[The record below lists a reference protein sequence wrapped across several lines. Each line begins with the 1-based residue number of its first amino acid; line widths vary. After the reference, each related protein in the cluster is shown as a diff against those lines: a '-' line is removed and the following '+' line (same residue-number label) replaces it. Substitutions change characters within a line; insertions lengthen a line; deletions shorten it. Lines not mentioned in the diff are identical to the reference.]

1 MLQDGTGRA
10 QDLEPI
16 KNGFSEVEIL
26 NNNLA
31 KSTEIKNYNEIEKQ
45 NLKKKLSYNMEGII
59 YGTYMEAI

>member
-1 MLQDGTGRA
+1 M
-10 QDLEPI
+10 EPVR
-16 KNGFSEVEIL
+16 NGFSEVEIL

-59 YGTYMEAI
+59 YDTYMEPI